1 MIDKLLAVILENK
14 REGEERWGGR
24 RGMVKNTV
32 RQQRQNRK
40 QSKQHQQEN
49 PMVAFMYGIKSPET
63 KRQYPR
69 DLRCSL
75 TSWTWVQIYH

>member
-49 PMVAFMYGIKSPET
+49 PMVAFMCMVLNHP
-63 KRQYPR
+63 RQRGNIPA
-69 DLRCSL
+69 
-75 TSWTWVQIYH
+75 T